1 MNFIVDLGILYP
13 PAPLLQFSLGSV
25 VCGEWKDLNVC
36 RQMAE
41 HENAASLISTEL
53 LRLKQIFKI
62 LNYTLSPSN
71 PFKIK
76 TETEGKKLKSD
87 W

>member
-1 MNFIVDLGILYP
+1 
-13 PAPLLQFSLGSV
+13 
-25 VCGEWKDLNVC
+25 
-36 RQMAE
+36 MAE
-41 HENAASLISTEL
+41 HENAASLTSTEL
-53 LRLKQIFKI
+53 LRLKQIFQI